1 MVNMNKKLLEIV
13 FVLPLLIYSNEIKES
28 KQLNKIHA
36 NPFNDSYIVVF
47 DGSPE
52 SFSIEQI
59 SIDKPKE
66 RTLKKLKFLSD
77 EDTYA
82 IKVFGKNG
90 KFIYTL
96 GIGNPFYA
104 NYQHIGYEDRPYM
117 GGPVSSSKIEVAI
130 PLHIEPTSFI
140 ISKRDMTGKF
150 KDIQEISIQWYLNL
164 ICWKRW
170 FKRVY

>member
-1 MVNMNKKLLEIV
+1 MIKKLLLSIV
-13 FVLPLLIYSNEIKES
+13 FTLTFFTYSYDMKET

-47 DGSPE
+47 NGSPE
-52 SFSIEQI
+52 SFSLDKI

-66 RTLKKLKFLSD
+66 RTLKKIKFLTD
-77 EDTYA
+77 EDSYA
-82 IKVFGKNG
+82 VKVFGKDG
-90 KFIYTL
+90 KFLYTL

-117 GGPVSSSKIEVAI
+117 GGPVSSAKIEIAI
-130 PLHIEPTSFI
+130 PIHIEPTSFV

-150 KDIQEISIQWYLNL
+150 KDIQEISIQ
-164 ICWKRW
+164 
-170 FKRVY
+170 

>member
-1 MVNMNKKLLEIV
+1 MIKKLLLAVV
-13 FVLPLLIYSNEIKES
+13 FAFPFFIHSDEIKET

-36 NPFNDSYIVVF
+36 NPFNDSYIVIF

-52 SFSIEQI
+52 SFSIDKI

-66 RTLKKLKFLSD
+66 RTLKKVKFLTS

-82 IKVFGKNG
+82 VKVFGKEG
-90 KFIYTL
+90 KFLYTL

-117 GGPVSSSKIEVAI
+117 GGPVSSAKIEIAI
-130 PLHIEPTSFI
+130 PLHIEPASFV
-140 ISKRDMTGKF
+140 ISKRDITGKL
-150 KDIQEISIQWYLNL
+150 KDIQEISIQ
-164 ICWKRW
+164 
-170 FKRVY
+170 

>member
-1 MVNMNKKLLEIV
+1 MIKKLLLTIV
-13 FVLPLLIYSNEIKES
+13 FALPFLAHSYEIKES

-36 NPFNDSYIVVF
+36 NPFNDSYIVIF
-47 DGSPE
+47 NGSPE
-52 SFSIEQI
+52 IFSIDKI

-66 RTLKKLKFLSD
+66 RALKKVKFLTD

-82 IKVFGKNG
+82 VKVFGKDG
-90 KFIYTL
+90 KFLYTL

-104 NYQHIGYEDRPYM
+104 NYQHIGYEDRLHM
-117 GGPVSSSKIEVAI
+117 GGPVNSAKIEIAI

-150 KDIQEISIQWYLNL
+150 KDIQEISIQ
-164 ICWKRW
+164 
-170 FKRVY
+170 

>member
-1 MVNMNKKLLEIV
+1 MIKKLFLAV
-13 FVLPLLIYSNEIKES
+13 VLASPFFIHSDEIKET

-36 NPFNDSYIVVF
+36 SPFNDSYIVIF
-47 DGSPE
+47 DGSPK
-52 SFSIEQI
+52 SFSIDKI

-66 RTLKKLKFLSD
+66 RTLKKVKFLTS

-82 IKVFGKNG
+82 VKVFGKEG
-90 KFIYTL
+90 KFLYTL

-117 GGPVSSSKIEVAI
+117 GGPVSSAKIEIAI
-130 PLHIEPTSFI
+130 PLHIEPTSFV

-150 KDIQEISIQWYLNL
+150 KDIQEISIQ
-164 ICWKRW
+164 
-170 FKRVY
+170 

>member
-1 MVNMNKKLLEIV
+1 MTKKLLLAIV
-13 FVLPLLIYSNEIKES
+13 FAFTFFIHSDEIKET

-36 NPFNDSYIVVF
+36 NPFNDSYVVIF

-52 SFSIEQI
+52 SFSIDKI

-66 RTLKKLKFLSD
+66 RTLKKVKFLTD

-82 IKVFGKNG
+82 VKVFGKDG
-90 KFIYTL
+90 KFLYTL

-117 GGPVSSSKIEVAI
+117 GGPVSSAKIEIAI
-130 PLHIEPTSFI
+130 PLHIEPTSFV
-140 ISKRDMTGKF
+140 ISRRNMTGKYE
-150 KDIQEISIQWYLNL
+150 DIQEISIQ
-164 ICWKRW
+164 
-170 FKRVY
+170 